1 MRDPWDIRARRC
13 ILRRLGAAGASA
25 ARPLRPANALR
36 LDQLRQTLRSAVRR
50 RGGETVA
57 WLAIGGTLVAMLL
70 TAHQVRQN
78 WEQRRLAAERAVRDQ
93 LTTAAVLIGTEAAR
107 MSALDLRALLW
118 PALATTA
125 SPSSRPLTLDE
136 FAGAGA
142 RQFPAMHDARSAER
156 TGYFR
161 LARNG
166 RGEWTSELRGALA
179 ADSVY
184 ARAVLDEVRDYSDRV
199 DVERRGARNVIL
211 YPNVRGLPFVVGMAP
226 ERRAD
231 GHMVALFGVA
241 YARTAALRTHVGHV
255 LHGVSLLPAPP
266 GERSDDTLRSEW
278 GEAPGP
284 GARVDNA
291 ALAVRLRYPNGF
303 RHAVSRAATDDAVW
317 RSVFVAARVVP
328 GLDGGF
334 MVEVAVPEH
343 VGRRYVEAAMP
354 HTSERLMLGGVLLLG
369 LGFAAAAALG
379 LRRQYKLAEAR
390 RTFVAAVSHEL
401 RTPLAHVNALSETLL
416 LGRAESP
423 EQAQRWL
430 RAIHREGRRLSVLT
444 ENVLLHARGER
455 RGIGAAPQWTDLGA
469 VVHDAVSL
477 VETQAQARSARIV
490 VVGTA
495 VDGTTGGARGWIDA
509 AAVRQIVINFLENAL
524 KFGPVGQTVTVT
536 LDLVHASTPGD
547 AGGLLRLSV
556 DDEGPGIAPA
566 DRDRIWQPFVRLAEG
581 GSAPEGTG
589 LGLSVVRQLV
599 TELGGRWSVVDVP
612 GRGTRFRVELPLA
625 PAPARVAERATEPEM
640 SSPEPRRTI
649 AATGR

>member
-1 MRDPWDIRARRC
+1 M
-13 ILRRLGAAGASA
+13 
-25 ARPLRPANALR
+25 
-36 LDQLRQTLRSAVRR
+36 RQTLRSAVAR
-50 RGGETVA
+50 RGRETVA
-57 WLAIGGTLVAMLL
+57 WLAIGGTLATMLL
-70 TAHQVRQN
+70 TAYQVRQG

-93 LTTAAVLIGTEAAR
+93 LTTAAVIIGTEAAR

-118 PALATTA
+118 PALATNA

-142 RQFPAMHDARSAER
+142 EQFPAMHDDRGAARP
-156 TGYFR
+156 GYFR

-166 RGEWTSELRGALA
+166 RSEWIAELRGALA
-179 ADSVY
+179 TDSVY
-184 ARAVLDEVRDYSDRV
+184 ARAVLAEVRRYTDYV
-199 DVERRGARNVIL
+199 DVDRRGGRNVIL

-226 ERRAD
+226 ERGAD
-231 GHMVALFGVA
+231 RRVVALFGVA

-255 LHGVSLLPAPP
+255 LHGVSLLPAPSREGSDTP
-266 GERSDDTLRSEW
+266 GGVDPERIRGAS
-278 GEAPGP
+278 GQAPSNGR
-284 GARVDNA
+284 RVDNA
-291 ALAVRLRYPNGF
+291 ALAVRLRYPSGF
-303 RHAVSRAATDDAVW
+303 RDAVSPAAADTAVW
-317 RSVFVAARVVP
+317 RSEFVAARPVV

-334 MVEVAVPEH
+334 TVEVAVPER
-343 VGRRYVEAAMP
+343 VGRRYVEAATP
-354 HTSERLMLGGVLLLG
+354 LGGERLILGGLLFLG

-455 RGIGAAPQWTDLGA
+455 RGIRAAPQWTDVSA

-477 VETQAQARSARIV
+477 VEAQAQARSARIV
-490 VVGTA
+490 IAGTA
-495 VDGTTGGARGWIDA
+495 VDGTVGSAGAWVDA
-509 AAVRQIVINFLENAL
+509 AALRQIVINFIENAL
-524 KFGPVGQTVTVT
+524 KFGPDGQTVTVR
-536 LDLVHASTPGD
+536 LDLDRPAHGS

-556 DDEGPGIAPA
+556 DDEGPGVAQA

-581 GSAPEGTG
+581 GSAPAGTG

-599 TELGGRWSVVDVP
+599 AELGGRWSVFDLP
-612 GRGTRFRVELPLA
+612 GRGARFRVEVPLA
-625 PAPARVAERATEPEM
+625 TPAAPPRVADRVA
-640 SSPEPRRTI
+640 
-649 AATGR
+649 AATASPA